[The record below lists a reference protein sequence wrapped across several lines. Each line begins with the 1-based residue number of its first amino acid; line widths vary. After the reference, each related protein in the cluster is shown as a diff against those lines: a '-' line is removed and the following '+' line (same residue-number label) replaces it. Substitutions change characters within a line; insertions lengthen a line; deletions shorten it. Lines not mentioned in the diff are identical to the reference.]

1 MATEKI
7 SPAWRKQYGK
17 ELKYDEDFRYAAGSP
32 YIGDKREGKK
42 PLKGGIG
49 NPKNWPG
56 GKWEMTHDPYE
67 NRKNLDDKKKV
78 AGTKASGTAK
88 KSSSKKTTR
97 KRIAGK

>member
-1 MATEKI
+1 
-7 SPAWRKQYGK
+7 
-17 ELKYDEDFRYAAGSP
+17 
-32 YIGDKREGKK
+32 
-42 PLKGGIG
+42 
-49 NPKNWPG
+49 
-56 GKWEMTHDPYE
+56 MTHDPYE